1 MTSDGIAT
9 ANNRFGLKESTI
21 AAIQS
26 VFKKY
31 PEIEQVLLYG
41 SRAKGTH
48 RNGSD
53 IDLTL
58 LGDGLTYSLLNRIE
72 TELDDIL
79 LPYTL
84 DLSLYSSI
92 DNADLLDHIHRV
104 GKLFYQR
111 EAVMEG

>member
-1 MTSDGIAT
+1 MTSDGSAT
-9 ANNRFGLKESTI
+9 ANNRFGLKECTI
-21 AAIQS
+21 TAIQS

-31 PEIEQVLLYG
+31 PEIEQALLYG

-72 TELDDIL
+72 TEIDDLL

-92 DNADLLDHIHRV
+92 DNADLLDHIQRV

-111 EAVMEG
+111 NARMDG